1 MFRKSL
7 TLAVALAALSAAPPV
22 LAGTPAA
29 PGGIVAA
36 QPPLEVVRVEPVQS
50 GEIVVERLSSGAE
63 GATDRFRLTAHVWL
77 RNKAKKSLTVSAVH
91 VAYPGSG
98 GPGPKNFARDVT
110 IAPGASARVNVPD
123 ERTAP
128 IPLPQNLALA
138 FKIEGYAA
146 PYVMKMPLGY
156 FESAAGGYD
165 FPIRREDLPL
175 GTYVAES
182 QNHLGET
189 GHDKSESQNFAVDLV
204 VVRWNGSAWTQK
216 RPGVSE
222 VDSPADLLQW
232 GIPIRAMAPGRV
244 VRCHETGD
252 DNPYG
257 FNDDDVNGIML
268 EHASGEISYYGHF
281 QQGSIPDAL
290 CVAGEGDQPGTVLV
304 GRGQEI
310 GRLGNSGT
318 AGPHLHVQVA
328 APKNPAKPASAPHY
342 GRPLEWQRIR
352 VRTVPDGWNSAAP
365 CDPATPGMDVVS
377 PGQPRAAD
385 VAQLID
391 PLYQPG
397 HGEIE
402 FHGVASNCLNDLVGQ
417 VGASGYA
424 PETYDAYDASGKAFF
439 NLAFRPN
446 GGHGWFSN
454 PWLTGAQFDAAVAD
468 AKDDGMR
475 PTFVDSY
482 DTPNGARYVLVASA
496 APGPKA
502 KVYRDLTAAEHQA
515 RVEAWPDADYRP
527 MNVAVRR
534 SASGLRWTALWV
546 QSGGAGFALKS
557 VIPSAEYQPFV
568 DSEIAVVLLRRG
580 AQRLGVD
587 EQRPR
592 PVGRGGQRDGI
603 GRPDRRVGYRVGRDA
618 LEQVVARQHQPL
630 ADEHRVGR
638 AVPGPLVH
646 APGPSPGH
654 QLVVRGEHV
663 VDRHLGD
670 EAAVGPADPSE
681 RLDGPC
687 AHPVAAHERD
697 GVGVVGVH
705 ARLQVPEVGGQL
717 RRAGDG
723 RPGASLQL
731 RREPDMVVVLMGQHE
746 QLEVLDRD
754 PQLREPGLEPRLRL
768 LHARPGVD
776 QGEGRAPQQPHVH
789 VADLERRGQRDAVD
803 VAGQHAAHTSRAR
816 ARACRRRRPLESRA
830 CCERSRTR
838 SSTGAS
844 RRGAGAT
851 TPAGTRR
858 RPGARAASARSRLAR
873 TRSRSR

>member
-1 MFRKSL
+1 M
-7 TLAVALAALSAAPPV
+7 
-22 LAGTPAA
+22 
-29 PGGIVAA
+29 
-36 QPPLEVVRVEPVQS
+36 
-50 GEIVVERLSSGAE
+50 
-63 GATDRFRLTAHVWL
+63 
-77 RNKAKKSLTVSAVH
+77 
-91 VAYPGSG
+91 
-98 GPGPKNFARDVT
+98 
-110 IAPGASARVNVPD
+110 
-123 ERTAP
+123 
-128 IPLPQNLALA
+128 
-138 FKIEGYAA
+138 
-146 PYVMKMPLGY
+146 
-156 FESAAGGYD
+156 
-165 FPIRREDLPL
+165 
-175 GTYVAES
+175 
-182 QNHLGET
+182 
-189 GHDKSESQNFAVDLV
+189 
-204 VVRWNGSAWTQK
+204 
-216 RPGVSE
+216 
-222 VDSPADLLQW
+222 
-232 GIPIRAMAPGRV
+232 
-244 VRCHETGD
+244 RCHETGD

-310 GRLGNSGT
+310 GRLGRLG
-318 AGPHLHVQVA
+318 HRR
-328 APKNPAKPASAPHY
+328 SAPARP
-342 GRPLEWQRIR
+342 GRCAEEPRQAGQRAALRPARSSGSGYR

-557 VIPSAEYQPFV
+557 VIPSAEYQDFV
-568 DSEIAVVLLRRG
+568 DTEIA
-580 AQRLGVD
+580 A
-587 EQRPR
+587 
-592 PVGRGGQRDGI
+592 GRKLAYVNVWRDG
-603 GRPDRRVGYRVGRDA
+603 
-618 LEQVVARQHQPL
+618 
-630 ADEHRVGR
+630 
-638 AVPGPLVH
+638 
-646 APGPSPGH
+646 
-654 QLVVRGEHV
+654 
-663 VDRHLGD
+663 
-670 EAAVGPADPSE
+670 AAVRFSAITRTGLDDNYLARHGLTSPSY
-681 RLDGPC
+681 
-687 AHPVAAHERD
+687 H
-697 GVGVVGVH
+697 
-705 ARLQVPEVGGQL
+705 QTW
-717 RRAGDG
+717 
-723 RPGASLQL
+723 S
-731 RREPDMVVVLMGQHE
+731 E
-746 QLEVLDRD
+746 QLSA
-754 PQLREPGLEPRLRL
+754 GRL
-768 LHARPGVD
+768 
-776 QGEGRAPQQPHVH
+776 
-789 VADLERRGQRDAVD
+789 
-803 VAGQHAAHTSRAR
+803 
-816 ARACRRRRPLESRA
+816 
-830 CCERSRTR
+830 TR
-838 SSTGAS
+838 SI
-844 RRGAGAT
+844 AGYT
-851 TPAGTRR
+851 SGGKHRFAGIWR
-858 RPGARAASARSRLAR
+858 
-873 TRSRSR
+873 